1 MVNIKKIRYLLILIC
16 LLSVLP
22 AQKSIQVSSVSDK
35 QIGMASG
42 IYINYGIAGAEADGY
57 IELQSRSGL
66 FIESSAIT
74 QFSNLGTLNTSIGL
88 VKEYSNDLY
97 ILGGYSNYFEI
108 NESLLNEVFFG
119 YVSSTITS
127 VVFLGLEGEISPNYL
142 GILNL
147 SSYLPNVSFNSSLM
161 GIISQDLNKFG
172 YDLFL
177 NVTKIF
183 SSGFTYGFSISNERY
198 EIEES
203 RTFNKTGN
211 EKTFTVP
218 GVRQGYFISMFVGWT
233 F

>member
-16 LLSVLP
+16 FFSVLP
-22 AQKSIQVSSVSDK
+22 AQKSIKVSPDSEK

-42 IYINYGIAGAEADGY
+42 LYINYGTAGAEADGY
-57 IELQSRSGL
+57 IELQSRGGL

-88 VKEYSNDLY
+88 MKEYSADLL

-108 NESLLNEVFFG
+108 DESLLNEVFFG
-119 YVSSTITS
+119 YSSSTMTS
-127 VVFLGLEGEISPNYL
+127 VVFFGLGGEISPNYL

-147 SSYLPNVSFNSSLM
+147 NSFLPNVSFDSSLM
-161 GIISQDLNKFG
+161 VIISQDLNEFG

-177 NVTKIF
+177 NVTKTF
-183 SSGFTYGFSISNERY
+183 SSGFTYGVSTSNERY
-198 EIEES
+198 ETEES
-203 RTFNKTGN
+203 RTYNKNGN
-211 EKTFTVP
+211 EKTFTIPV
-218 GVRQGYFISMFVGWT
+218 VRQGSFISMFVGWT